1 MTENSNNIFDELLLK
16 LTNSTQIFDE
26 ALKPAIKTACKA
38 LRIATIKLNIY
49 KNEENE
55 LQKNGESFVLYDEGS
70 ANENTKIN
78 KKHKAKNGAI
88 AVLDIYPFL
97 EAKAWDDL
105 ELDKIQIFA
114 MILFTFGEHNKI
126 INESQIADEK
136 SKKIEELFP
145 QAIKN
150 EEFKV
155 FYQPKVLLK
164 NYKLN
169 GAEALC
175 RWFHDEKIVPPN
187 DFIPVLESSKLIC
200 ELDFYMLEH
209 VCKDIR
215 AWLDAGKK
223 MVKISVNLSRQN
235 IHTPDLLGKLL
246 AIIDKYNVPHEFIE
260 IELVETGSELCDEDL
275 LDLVGG
281 LRRAKISTAVDDFG
295 TGFSSLALIR
305 NIPWNVIKLDRSLL
319 PSNADENSEQYKMVR
334 HLLNMLRD
342 MGFKCIFEGAET
354 IEQVKMLKDYN
365 CEEAQGY
372 FFDKPLKKDEF
383 QTRLE
388 AL

>member
-1 MTENSNNIFDELLLK
+1 MAENSNNIFDELLLK

-38 LRIATIKLNIY
+38 LRIATLKLNIY

-55 LQKNGESFVLYDEGS
+55 LQKNGESFVLYDEGR

-136 SKKIEELFP
+136 AKKIKELFP

-164 NYKLN
+164 NYKPN

-215 AWLDAGKK
+215 GWLDEGRKL
-223 MVKISVNLSRQN
+223 VKISVNLSRQN

-260 IELVETGSELCDEDL
+260 IELVETGSELHDEDL

-281 LRRAKISTAVDDFG
+281 LRDAGISTAVDDFG